1 MDSNIQEFVRILGD
15 KIKQPHEWNSRNLC
29 VTNFDNDTYNHLRN
43 VLQSLHIPEEG
54 DQDELI
60 FNLNQNAGADNLVFY
75 DQKHFQSEN
84 SYERYKDCWQD
95 VNIIILMPGGEVA
108 IKEKGEQFGDRNLPI
123 YNYLYYRKILAFLL
137 SKPEF
142 TSLHYEMDQ
151 QFAILSAEKGPFHIG
166 YSLAE
171 IRVATAGSL
180 MSEYE
185 ELVKGFDKMEFAAFF
200 KDVVIEGTHAAV
212 VGDRFW
218 KLVSNLAA
226 LTSLA
231 NRDLQIYLQKFAFE
245 KIKSKFKEE
254 KVKYFESLEK
264 NIESLNKQVLA
275 FPLTFA
281 ASVFAGFQ
289 VKDSFWIL
297 IVIFASYAL
306 YTFVAWKIL
315 GLIKYNIDTTE
326 QDVKDESNR
335 IRTTYQV
342 VYSEFQGDFN
352 KINGKILLIKQLHKW
367 LRGILVGLLVLF
379 LLFTIG
385 YSMKLEKVAQ
395 ETAAAALKAKED
407 SLQRAANKVIDTF
420 QVRIVSS
427 AVKPVPVVIDTS
439 ANKKADEVHLV
450 GKANKH

>member
-1 MDSNIQEFVRILGD
+1 MDSNIQEFIRILGN
-15 KIKQPHEWNSRNLC
+15 KIKQPHEWTSKTLS
-29 VTNFDNDTYNHLRN
+29 VTNFDNDAYNHLRN
-43 VLQSLHIPEEG
+43 LLQVLQIEEDG
-54 DQDELI
+54 DQDEIL
-60 FNLNQNAGADNLVFY
+60 FNLNQDAGHGNLVFY
-75 DQKHFQSEN
+75 DQAHFQSEN
-84 SYERYKDCWQD
+84 SYERYKDRWED
-95 VNIIILMPGGEVA
+95 VNIIILMPGGEMV
-108 IKEKGEQFGDRNLPI
+108 IKEKQEKPSDKNLPI
-123 YNYLYYRKILAFLL
+123 FNYIYYRKILAFLL

-142 TSLHYEMDQ
+142 TSLHYVMDH
-151 QFAILSAEKGPFHIG
+151 QFAILSAEKGPYHIG
-166 YSLAE
+166 YSLSE
-171 IRVATAGSL
+171 VRVATVGSL
-180 MSEYE
+180 ILEYE

-200 KDVVIEGTHAAV
+200 KDVVIEGTHSAL

-231 NRDLQIYLQKFAFE
+231 NRDLMIYLQKFAFE

-297 IVIFASYAL
+297 IVIFASYTL

-315 GLIKYNIDTTE
+315 GIIKYNIDTTE
-326 QDVKDESNR
+326 QDVTDESNR

-342 VYSEFQGDFN
+342 VYAEFQGDFN

-367 LRGILVGLLVLF
+367 LRGILIGLLVLF

-385 YSMKLEKVAQ
+385 YSMKLAKAAEEV
-395 ETAAAALKAKED
+395 AAAALKAKED
-407 SLQRAANKVIDTF
+407 SLQRAAIKVIDTF

-427 AVKPVPVVIDTS
+427 AVKPVPVVMDTP
-439 ANKKADEVHLV
+439 ANKEAATVHLV